1 MKKKIASLLTAIAVL
16 ASGAASIGCV
26 FIVFDEHLHKKKEW
40 VMYPFP

>member
-26 FIVFDEHLHKKKEW
+26 FIVFDEPKAYDSLID
-40 VMYPFP
+40 